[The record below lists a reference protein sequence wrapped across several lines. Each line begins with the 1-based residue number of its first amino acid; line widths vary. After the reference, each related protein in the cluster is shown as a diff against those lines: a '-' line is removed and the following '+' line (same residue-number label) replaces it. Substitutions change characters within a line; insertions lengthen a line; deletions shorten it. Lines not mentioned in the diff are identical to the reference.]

1 MLDAISQA
9 TEVAEAFPGTPLGV
23 SAVELPDG
31 EYKHPFLE
39 AFGRP
44 ARSLA
49 CECEREATTN
59 FQQALQLV
67 AGQTV
72 AKKLHSDNGR
82 AARLAAS
89 SLTPTEIID
98 ELYLATFSRPA
109 DSAER
114 ELLLTVLNQSGSDRR
129 TVIEDVLWSLLNHRE
144 FLFAY

>member
-1 MLDAISQA
+1 M
-9 TEVAEAFPGTPLGV
+9 
-23 SAVELPDG
+23 SAVSLPDG
-31 EYKHPFLE
+31 EFKHPFLE

-72 AKKLHSDNGR
+72 AKKVRSDNGR

-89 SLTPTEIID
+89 AMTPAEVID
-98 ELYLATFSRPA
+98 DLYLATLTRPA

-114 ELLLTVLNQSGSDRR
+114 ELLLTVLNQSGNDRR
-129 TVIEDVLWSLLNHRE
+129 AVIEDVLWTLINHRE